1 MAGNSELARAVEIF
15 NFETSFTV
23 EREIYLCLIIC
34 MLGTGGLQLY
44 LAKDGSVR
52 FDSQPGQVKKE
63 TYLLYIFPLNFL
75 SYQI

>member
-15 NFETSFTV
+15 KFETSFTV

-52 FDSQPGQVKKE
+52 FDSQPGQVKK
-63 TYLLYIFPLNFL
+63 
-75 SYQI
+75 